1 MVLRILAGRPE
12 TDDDVKLM
20 LFCLLLG
27 GLTVLRRCGAD
38 VAKDG
43 IVPLGLGVRELLRHA
58 GGRKR
63 SAQDHLDDGFFLAMR
78 C

>member
-1 MVLRILAGRPE
+1 MVLCILAGRPQ
-12 TDDDVKLM
+12 TDNYIELM
-20 LFCLLLG
+20 LFCFLLG
-27 GLTVLRRCGAD
+27 GLTVLRCGRAD

-43 IVPLGLGVRELLRHA
+43 VIPLGLGAHELLRHA